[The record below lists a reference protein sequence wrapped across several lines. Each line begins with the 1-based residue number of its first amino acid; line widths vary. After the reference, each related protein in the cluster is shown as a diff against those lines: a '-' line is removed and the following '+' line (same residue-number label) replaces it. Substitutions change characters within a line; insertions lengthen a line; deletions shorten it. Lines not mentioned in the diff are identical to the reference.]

1 MSSENGA
8 ANEWAQNLREKILF
22 GLSIYKFVSP
32 TMLHV
37 FLGTSIPSALWKDEV
52 LTKLIEEGL
61 VIQENVSL
69 TSPLDRSQS
78 YTVLRLAENA
88 YIPPETPA
96 AATSPQ
102 SCADETEQPEQPAAA

>member
-1 MSSENGA
+1 MSSGENGA

-37 FLGTSIPSALWKDEV
+37 FLGTSTPSALWKDEV
-52 LTKLIEEGL
+52 LAKLIEDGL
-61 VIQENVSL
+61 VVQENIAL

-78 YTVLRLAENA
+78 YTVLRLAENV
-88 YIPPETPA
+88 YTPPETPTA
-96 AATSPQ
+96 ASPQ
-102 SCADETEQPEQPAAA
+102 PCAEENEPDQATAA